1 MDVKIKDLE
10 DFVTLGEKCGLSGT
24 DLITFSENKLKEY
37 HNELRDR
44 RAAAKEERAA
54 AAAIETA
61 RIEAARIEAEA
72 AERAAAMRYAHELEL
87 KRLEQASKSPS
98 EGTEKAIGAKFKFQP
113 KPFNEKVDDLDTWF
127 DCFER
132 QASFCNISDETKK
145 LYLYDC
151 FRGRFATALMSTKTD
166 ATYASIK
173 ATMLANFNLTSND
186 YWKRFFELKP
196 EKDDTFAA
204 YLQRIEATMD
214 KWLDL
219 AKCEDNFLS

>member
-1 MDVKIKDLE
+1 MDEKIKCLE
-10 DFVTLGEKCGLSGT
+10 DFVALGEKCGLSGT
-24 DLITFSENKLKEY
+24 DLITFAKNELKEY
-37 HNELRDR
+37 HDQLRDS
-44 RAAAKEERAA
+44 RAAAKAERAA

-61 RIEAARIEAEA
+61 RIEAAEREAI
-72 AERAAAMRYAHELEL
+72 RSHELEL
-87 KRLEQASKSPS
+87 KKLEQVSKSPS
-98 EGTEKAIGAKFKFQP
+98 EGTEKGIGAKFKFQP

-166 ATYASIK
+166 ASHASIK

-186 YWKRFFELKP
+186 YRKRFFL
-196 EKDDTFAA
+196 T
-204 YLQRIEATMD
+204 
-214 KWLDL
+214 
-219 AKCEDNFLS
+219 

>member
-1 MDVKIKDLE
+1 
-10 DFVTLGEKCGLSGT
+10 
-24 DLITFSENKLKEY
+24 
-37 HNELRDR
+37 
-44 RAAAKEERAA
+44 
-54 AAAIETA
+54 
-61 RIEAARIEAEA
+61 
-72 AERAAAMRYAHELEL
+72 MRYAHELEL

-98 EGTEKAIGAKFKFQP
+98 EGTEKGIGAKFKFQP

-132 QASFCNISDETKK
+132 QASFCKIGDETKK

-166 ATYASIK
+166 ASYASIK

-186 YWKRFFELKP
+186 YRKRFFELKP

-219 AKCEDNFLS
+219 AKCEDNFFKLKKTSFDA